1 MVQRLF
7 FTTRWL
13 FCLSVFH
20 TSLTLVRTVSVPTK
34 EPYGIEAQAKF
45 FQDFFSVQLSPYKIE
60 FGHVCEDPHTW
71 EQRYE
76 KKDFKNH
83 RDMGKVRWGDKN
95 GGYGEHYWDLNH
107 AGYTDN
113 HGDDY
118 NGDDGSYHEEP
129 SDAYSGPDDT
139 GSYDSESY
147 SDDLPQYEE
156 TGRIKRAHSK
166 TSEQS
171 EDDDDYEEPP
181 RPKQRIRT
189 KNKNRRERY
198 EEIHED
204 DQAEDIEPTTKS
216 PKIKSER
223 IIEEEDTTEVRKSK
237 NKQKEH
243 RHERPQQE
251 KEKNHFVLVV
261 NEKEREE
268 EPDRT
273 RQTKPQPSEPKRFV
287 KYEDGAGVRQHTSPE
302 ALASASAPRLFLETQ
317 TGHIV
322 DRMTGQA
329 YVLQPVANKYNK

>member
-1 MVQRLF
+1 MDVFDNFQ
-7 FTTRWL
+7 RWL
-13 FCLSVFH
+13 FCLSVLYM
-20 TSLTLVRTVSVPTK
+20 SVKLVRTVSVPTK

-113 HGDDY
+113 HGDEY

-129 SDAYSGPDDT
+129 SDAYNGPDDT

-147 SDDLPQYEE
+147 SDDVPQYEE

-171 EDDDDYEEPP
+171 EDE
-181 RPKQRIRT
+181 
-189 KNKNRRERY
+189 
-198 EEIHED
+198 
-204 DQAEDIEPTTKS
+204 IEPTTKS

-223 IIEEEDTTEVRKSK
+223 IIEEEGTTEVQKSNK
-237 NKQKEH
+237 KQKEH
-243 RHERPQQE
+243 RYERPQQE

-261 NEKEREE
+261 NEKETEE
-268 EPDRT
+268 EQSDRT
-273 RQTKPQPSEPKRFV
+273 RQTKQQQSEPKRFV
-287 KYEDGAGVRQHTSPE
+287 KYEDGAGVRQHTNPE